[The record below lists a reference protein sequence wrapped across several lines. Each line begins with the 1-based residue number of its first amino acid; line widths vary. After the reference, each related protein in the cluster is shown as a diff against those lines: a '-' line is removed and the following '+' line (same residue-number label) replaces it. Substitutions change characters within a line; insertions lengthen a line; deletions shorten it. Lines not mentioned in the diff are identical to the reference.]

1 MLSFGCEGT
10 GGVKGG
16 RTVVVAVVGVLCF
29 SRFGV
34 GLPKKGAECCTGWT
48 GSIIAGE
55 CAG

>member
-16 RTVVVAVVGVLCF
+16 RTVVVAVVGVLDF

-48 GSIIAGE
+48 GSIFAGE
-55 CAG
+55 GAR